1 MTTRQYDI
9 ILAFYPNARGFS
21 YVVFEG
27 SLSPVDWGMSDVPG
41 KEKARRCLRRLSL
54 LLDRYEPD
62 VLLIRELSE
71 RFRKGRTA
79 KLLAASEEAA
89 RGRGILTAALSRKQ
103 IRDAFA
109 YLGSPSRYAIVEAIA
124 KHIPMLAS
132 YAPPVRRIWNGEDR
146 RMGLF
151 DAAAL
156 ALAFFGNVKDRPD
169 EAPYPGRRD
178 IGSAG
183 SPMQL
188 S

>member
-27 SLSPVDWGMSDVPG
+27 AFSPVDWGMSDIPAR
-41 KEKARRCLRRLSL
+41 EKVRRCLRRLSL
-54 LLDRYEPD
+54 LLDRYRPD
-62 VLLIRELSE
+62 VLLIRDVPQ
-71 RFRKGRTA
+71 RCTKGRIA
-79 KLLAASEEAA
+79 KLLAAIEEEA
-89 RGRGILTAALSRKQ
+89 RGRGVFTVAVSRKQ

-151 DAAAL
+151 DAVAL
-156 ALAFFGNVKDRPD
+156 AVVFLSRETQFFNKV
-169 EAPYPGRRD
+169 A
-178 IGSAG
+178 
-183 SPMQL
+183 
-188 S
+188 